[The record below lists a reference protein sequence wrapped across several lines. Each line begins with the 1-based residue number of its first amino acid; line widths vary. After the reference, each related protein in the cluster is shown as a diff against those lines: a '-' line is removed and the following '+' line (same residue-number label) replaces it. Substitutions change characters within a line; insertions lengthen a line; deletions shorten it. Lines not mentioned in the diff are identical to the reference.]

1 MILLYFFSILFAFL
15 YIFIITHLLTA
26 WNEIEEWQCD
36 EQFKPETQ
44 VSIIIPFRNESAH
57 LKSSVEHVLHNQYP
71 KKLFEVIAVNDHSSD
86 DSVDQILSIGSS
98 KVKIINLSD
107 HPSQEGKKAAIAQ
120 GVQEASGKLI
130 ITLDADCT
138 VGKKWLRTIVSYYEY
153 NQKEMLVG
161 MVSLEGNRNVLEYCQ
176 IMDTC
181 GTMGLH
187 AAGIHNSTHFLAN
200 GANFIFEKALFE
212 KLQPHDQNKEF
223 ASGDDV
229 FFVNQVAAIDPDK
242 IGFLKAKPSVVHSS
256 AIQNWSVLW
265 QQRKRWAGKHSSYAK
280 GIYKWMTASIWLL
293 CFSIVLNI
301 LLIPITGGLSFFIVL
316 SQLLIKG
323 IMDYLFLQ
331 NMCTYFDRREV
342 LRLFIP
348 AFFVQ
353 TLYLFVIG
361 IVAMTGS
368 KYEWKGRKLQ

>member
-36 EQFKPETQ
+36 EQFKPETHL
-44 VSIIIPFRNESAH
+44 SIVIPFRNEAAH
-57 LKSSVEHVLHNQYP
+57 LKSCIEHVLHNQYP
-71 KKLFEVIAVNDHSSD
+71 KKLFEIIAVNDHSSD
-86 DSVDQILSIGSS
+86 DGVDQILNIERSNL
-98 KVKIINLSD
+98 KIIHLSD
-107 HPSQEGKKAAIAQ
+107 VPLMEGKKAAIAR
-120 GVQEASGKLI
+120 GVKEASGKLI

-138 VGKKWLRTIVSYYEY
+138 VDRNWLRSIVSYYEY
-153 NQKEMLVG
+153 HQKKMVVG
-161 MVSLEGNRNVLEYCQ
+161 MVSLDGKRNVLEYSQ

-187 AAGIHNSTHFLAN
+187 AAGIHNRTHFLAN
-200 GANFIFEKALFE
+200 GANFIFERALFNE
-212 KLQPHDQNKEF
+212 LQPHEQNKEF

-229 FFVNQVAAIDPDK
+229 FFVNQVAAIDSDK

-256 AIQNWSVLW
+256 AIQSWSALW

-293 CFSIVLNI
+293 CFSIILNI
-301 LLIPITGGLSFFIVL
+301 VLIPITGGLSFLIAV

-323 IMDYLFLQ
+323 IMDYLYLQ
-331 NMCTYFDRREV
+331 NICTYFDQRKV

-353 TLYLFVIG
+353 TFYLFIIG

-368 KYEWKGRKLQ
+368 EFEWKGRKLQ